1 MDIGQKKTFII
12 NAFFIAIIVI
22 LGYLT
27 IKYLL
32 AWLMPFVIA
41 FLIATILQKPV
52 SWISRKIRVKKS
64 IVAVFVTLLTV
75 LVFMTLIWLL
85 AYNGINSIVD
95 FFKSLPVWFQEKA
108 PSVVRALEDQLK
120 GLLEGLPSEWEGQI
134 NTGLNNVLHTIES
147 SLTSFS
153 GKAVR
158 WVAGMATKL
167 PGILMSTI
175 ISIVALFFISVGY
188 DTIKNSFKHHIPLK
202 YRKLVSNV
210 WNTSG
215 RTLAKMLQGYVLILL
230 ITFVELSIGFSLLW
244 VDYPILIAAVT
255 ALLDILPVLGT
266 GTILIPWALIS
277 ILLGEIPKGI
287 GLLVLYA
294 IITVV
299 RNIIEPRIIGARIG
313 LHPLVTLVAMYLGL
327 HLFGVVGM
335 LLLPLIVI
343 LMKGIR
349 SSGALEVWK

>member
-12 NAFFIAIIVI
+12 NVVFIAVLVI
-22 LGYLT
+22 LGYLA

-41 FLIATILQKPV
+41 FLAATILQKPI

-64 IVAVFVTLLTV
+64 IVAVLITLLTV

-95 FFKSLPVWFQEKA
+95 FFKTLPVWFQEKA
-108 PSVVRALEDQLK
+108 PSVVRALEDQLQ
-120 GLLEGLPSEWEGQI
+120 GLLEGLPPEWEGQI
-134 NTGLNNVLHTIES
+134 NTGLNNVLHTIEG
-147 SLTSFS
+147 SLTSIS

-167 PGILMSTI
+167 PGMLMSTI

-188 DTIKNSFKHHIPLK
+188 DSIKDSFKHHIPIK

-215 RTLAKMLQGYVLILL
+215 RTFVKMMQGYLLILL
-230 ITFVELSIGFSLLW
+230 ITFVELAIGFSLLW
-244 VDYPILIAAVT
+244 VDYSILIAAVT
-255 ALLDILPVLGT
+255 SLVDVLPVLGT
-266 GTILIPWALIS
+266 GTVLIPWALIS

-313 LHPLVTLVAMYLGL
+313 LHPLVTLIAMYLGL

-343 LMKGIR
+343 LLKGIH
-349 SSGALEVWK
+349 SSGALEAWK